1 MRTEI
6 LLAALSLLLPSC
18 MTPPITGEFANKDG
32 RIKVYPDGRFEIIVE
47 PHTSK

>member
-18 MTPPITGEFANKDG
+18 MTPPITGELTTTDG
-32 RIKVYPDGRFEIIVE
+32 KIKVYPDGRFEIVVE
-47 PHTSK
+47 PRTSK

>member
-18 MTPPITGEFANKDG
+18 ITPPVVGELTTGDG
-32 RIKVYPDGRFEIIVE
+32 KIKVYPDGRFEIVVE
-47 PHTSK
+47 PRSSK

>member
-18 MTPPITGEFANKDG
+18 ITPPITGNLTTTDG
-32 RIKVYPDGRFEIIVE
+32 QIKVYPDGRFEIIVE
-47 PHTSK
+47 PRASK

>member
-18 MTPPITGEFANKDG
+18 ITPPITAPLFNRDG
-32 RIKVYPDGRFEIIVE
+32 IIKVHQNGRFEIIIE
-47 PHTSK
+47 PRTSK

>member
-18 MTPPITGEFANKDG
+18 MTPPITGNLTTGDG
-32 RIKVYPDGRFEIIVE
+32 QIKVYPDGRFEIIVE
-47 PHTSK
+47 PRTSK